1 MYFEIENVNSFDPD
15 AEAAITLSGAMGQ
28 EESRN
33 LSENI
38 QWGIQ
43 RKFEEG
49 LFSSYKHFMG
59 YRCVEGELVIVPEQ
73 AEIVRLIFELYLK
86 GYTFSQIKKTL
97 GGKWCKN
104 GNRQNGMECKCNPA
118 DAKE

>member
-1 MYFEIENVNSFDPD
+1 
-15 AEAAITLSGAMGQ
+15 
-28 EESRN
+28 
-33 LSENI
+33 
-38 QWGIQ
+38 
-43 RKFEEG
+43 
-49 LFSSYKHFMG
+49 MG
-59 YRCVEGELVIVPEQ
+59 YRCVEGELVIVLEQ

-86 GYTFSQIKKTL
+86 GLHVFADKNTL